1 MSDVMNKERSDA
13 QTLRRKATGSFTVLR
28 LSLQLAQ
35 NIWIMNCKS

>member
-1 MSDVMNKERSDA
+1 MSDVMNKERSDI
-13 QTLRRKATGSFTVLR
+13 RRKATGSFTVLR

>member
-1 MSDVMNKERSDA
+1 MSDVMNKERSDIE
-13 QTLRRKATGSFTVLR
+13 TKATGSFTVLR